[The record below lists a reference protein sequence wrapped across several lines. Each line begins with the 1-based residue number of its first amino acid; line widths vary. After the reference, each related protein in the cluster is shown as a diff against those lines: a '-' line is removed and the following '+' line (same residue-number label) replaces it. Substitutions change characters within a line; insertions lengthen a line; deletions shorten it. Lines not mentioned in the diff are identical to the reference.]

1 MYRTTLM
8 LKVMYLSVLC
18 KLG

>member
-1 MYRTTLM
+1 MYRTTLL